1 MIISKSRQRMGYLA
15 AFVIL
20 FLIEAAIAL
29 WVHDRFIRPYI
40 GDVLVVVLVYV
51 FVRIFFPSG
60 ARHLVLYVFLFAVC
74 VEVLQYFRLVE
85 LLGLQAFRAARIIL
99 GSVFDLKDIA
109 CYGVGCLGLALFEQL
124 GRKGRPGPLRRPGGD
139 GDLGRWKKTQKHRTG
154 ADWDG
159 KC

>member
-1 MIISKSRQRMGYLA
+1 M
-15 AFVIL
+15 F
-20 FLIEAAIAL
+20 
-29 WVHDRFIRPYI
+29 
-40 GDVLVVVLVYV
+40 

-124 GRKGRPGPLRRPGGD
+124 GRKGRPGPLRRPGRRRRPGTLEED
-139 GDLGRWKKTQKHRTG
+139 AKTQ
-154 ADWDG
+154 DG
-159 KC
+159 S

>member
-85 LLGLQAFRAARIIL
+85 LLGRPE
-99 GSVFDLKDIA
+99 S
-109 CYGVGCLGLALFEQL
+109 YL
-124 GRKGRPGPLRRPGGD
+124 GRYL
-139 GDLGRWKKTQKHRTG
+139 T
-154 ADWDG
+154 
-159 KC
+159 

>member
-29 WVHDRFIRPYI
+29 WVYDRFIRAYR
-40 GDVLVVVLVYV
+40 GDVLVVVVV
-51 FVRIFFPSG
+51 CVVVRFFCPSG
-60 ARHLVLYVFLFAVC
+60 ARHLVVYVFLFAVC

-85 LLGLQAFRAARIIL
+85 LLGLQEFRAARIIL

-124 GRKGRPGPLRRPGGD
+124 GRKGRPGPLRRPGRRHGTLEKD
-139 GDLGRWKKTQKHRTG
+139 ARTQNG
-154 ADWDG
+154 S
-159 KC
+159 

>member
-124 GRKGRPGPLRRPGGD
+124 GRKGRPGPLRRPGLRRRPGTLEED
-139 GDLGRWKKTQKHRTG
+139 AKTQ
-154 ADWDG
+154 DG
-159 KC
+159 S